1 MHAHHYQGY
10 VSEFTRFMDGYLQ
23 QHPAVLTDQ
32 QRGWNIWWN
41 RYVDLGEWDRA
52 QQDTVPLPPYYY
64 PE

>member
-1 MHAHHYQGY
+1 

-41 RYVDLGEWDRA
+41 RYVDLGEWERA